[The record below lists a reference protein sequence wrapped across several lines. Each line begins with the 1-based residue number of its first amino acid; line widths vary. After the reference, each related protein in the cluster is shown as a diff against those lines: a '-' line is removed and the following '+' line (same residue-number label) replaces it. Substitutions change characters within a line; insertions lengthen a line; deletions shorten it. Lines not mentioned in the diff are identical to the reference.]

1 MVDIVVCRKIVN
13 RSTCIHKDSVTE
25 FESNSNLQLCF
36 GDREMKTIVHP
47 ATMMRLDAK
56 PLGCK
61 RDIFRMLILVC
72 DGPCMTMLGIIIV
85 VLQRSTQEAMLPYAE
100 ARQGLVFF
108 SALLL
113 IFVALTSSHV
123 SATIARPLRDLA
135 DAARRMIS
143 GNYGSAVDVN
153 SDDEFGQLATSFYA
167 MRIAISDREE
177 RISHQALHDSL
188 TDLPNRNR
196 IM

>member
-135 DAARRMIS
+135 DGA
-143 GNYGSAVDVN
+143 
-153 SDDEFGQLATSFYA
+153 
-167 MRIAISDREE
+167 
-177 RISHQALHDSL
+177 
-188 TDLPNRNR
+188 
-196 IM
+196 